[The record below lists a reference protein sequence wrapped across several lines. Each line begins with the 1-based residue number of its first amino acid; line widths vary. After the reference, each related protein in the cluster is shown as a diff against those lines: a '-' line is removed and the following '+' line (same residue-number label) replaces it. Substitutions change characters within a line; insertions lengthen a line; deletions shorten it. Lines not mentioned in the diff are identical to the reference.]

1 LRIFPFQLHRTPHPF
16 LDCALR
22 ESDPTLE
29 RPQIRFSGYRV
40 LPGLGDTVL
49 VTQQICQN
57 DPVNKGIL
65 EITLAG
71 ILTLASRA
79 DRAATTSGSN
89 GDRQGRIEGIVL
101 YESGIPVKGATV
113 SALPLDRVLAGIVPH
128 ADTDDFGR
136 FQIGHLWLGKFAV
149 TAKKEA
155 EAYPDVGKGFY
166 YDGKIA
172 PTTLSFSHLSTTMS
186 IILGPKAGVLVGTV
200 TDAVTASLLN
210 PCIDF
215 HRASN
220 PNNFLSG
227 TGLVNAHYRVL
238 VPSNREVV
246 MKIWK
251 EGYLPWYYP
260 GANNKSGARPLN
272 LKPGEEKTLNI
283 RLQPG
288 NDPSDAGCNT
298 SLCFPHCRP

>member
-1 LRIFPFQLHRTPHPF
+1 

-288 NDPSDAGCNT
+288 NDPSDAGCNAHPLPT
-298 SLCFPHCRP
+298 RTAHRNLNLGEP